1 MCLQYKS
8 FENTVGKGEIAHTE
22 QFLLFQQC
30 CLLVWRTFC
39 HFLQTCNCCLQNS
52 FGLEDSKVCHWEK
65 VKRLT
70 LYHTIPPFN
79 NPKKKGFGKHCG
91 KRRKCWLPAF
101 SPFPT
106 MFSTLS
112 KTENSHFSNFY
123 FVACKCFQF
132 GLIQFFVWF
141 GKG

>member
-39 HFLQTCNCCLQNS
+39 HFLQTCNCCLQTLS
-52 FGLEDSKVCHWEK
+52 DWKILKFVIWEK

-79 NPKKKGFGKHCG
+79 NPKEEGFGKHCG

-112 KTENSHFSNFY
+112 KTEILILATFILLPANAFNLVSSNFL
-123 FVACKCFQF
+123 C
-132 GLIQFFVWF
+132 GLV
-141 GKG
+141 KG